1 MRVMLRGRADTM
13 EFRRI
18 EGVWRSESGAAVEI
32 GAMIPAESRG
42 RRDEARAMAALGTGF
57 AVDRSGRLLAN

>member
-42 RRDEARAMAALGTGF
+42 RRR
-57 AVDRSGRLLAN
+57 